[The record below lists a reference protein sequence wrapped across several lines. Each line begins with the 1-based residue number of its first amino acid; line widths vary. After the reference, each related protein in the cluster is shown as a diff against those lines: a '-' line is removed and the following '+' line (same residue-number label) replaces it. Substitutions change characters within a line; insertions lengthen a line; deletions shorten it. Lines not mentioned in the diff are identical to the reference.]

1 MADQLATPEQLASAL
16 QQDLD
21 LATADL
27 WLNAC
32 TAVVQEAADNQR
44 ILQVVDDPFTIMG
57 LTSMWLALPQ
67 IPVTAASGITLDG
80 TALTAVAPGGA
91 VTGYRRVGNKLWR
104 TAGWQTYVGEPSEV
118 DGVYTHGYAVGDQ
131 NLEFARG
138 AVLSIARLAYDNP
151 SGVQSEKIDD
161 YAVVYEKAAAAMG
174 ASPHLRAALA
184 KKYGRRG
191 GLVRLG

>member
-16 QQDLD
+16 QQSLD
-21 LATADL
+21 RATADV

-57 LTSMWLALPQ
+57 LTSRWLALPQ
-67 IPVTAASGITLDG
+67 IPVTAVSLITLDG
-80 TALTAVAPGGA
+80 TALTAVSPGGA

-104 TAGWQTYVGEPSEV
+104 SAGWQTYAEEPSQV
-118 DGVYTHGYAVGDQ
+118 GGLCTHGYAVGDQ

-151 SGVQSEKIDD
+151 SGAQSEKIDD
-161 YAVVYEKAAAAMG
+161 YAIAYEKAAAVME
-174 ASPHLRAALA
+174 ASPNLRRSLA